1 MARVKRDQHF
11 VWPDRY
17 YIWTYFPP
25 KYRKSTKNKT
35 KKQLYQ
41 KHYTCIPFFT
51 RRHAKHV
58 VCFYHGV
65 KALHSIHIIKGSRLI
80 KQGITTFNQANGI
93 KEYHKAAF
101 IKQRDG
107 TWYPGMLRQWV
118 YPPEYRM
125 DSHRRRH
132 YIISLN
138 KAFEKY
144 GKVGFNRKYE
154 LLNMGNS
161 YRRLARWFLRM
172 RIRVNRSN
180 IYTELDI
187 QDMANEVAKLE
198 VKGKPSIYP
207 ITISKCKCW
216 AKGII
221 SEEPFI
227 INSKVDF
234 DTLLEEVK
242 QFNNDLGNQRK
253 GIHIIIKNNV

>member
-1 MARVKRDQHF
+1 MVRIKRDQHF

-25 KYRKSTKNKT
+25 KYRKSNRTKN
-35 KKQLYQ
+35 QLYQ

-80 KQGITTFNQANGI
+80 KQGITTFNKANGI
-93 KEYHKAAF
+93 NKYHKAAF
-101 IKQRDG
+101 IRKRDG

-132 YIISLN
+132 YIVSLN
-138 KAFEKY
+138 KAFENH
-144 GKVGFNRKYE
+144 GKNGFNKKYE

-161 YRRLARWFLRM
+161 YRRLVRWFLRM
-172 RIRVNRSN
+172 RVKVNRSN
-180 IYTELDI
+180 IYTELKLL
-187 QDMANEVAKLE
+187 DMAENLTKLE
-198 VKGKPSIYP
+198 VRGAESIYP
-207 ITISKCKCW
+207 FTINKCTY
-216 AKGII
+216 GIKRVI
-221 SEEPFI
+221 SEEPKI
-227 INSKVDF
+227 INSKEEF

-242 QFNNDLGNQRK
+242 QFNNDPGNQRE
-253 GIHIIIKNNV
+253 GIHIIIK